1 MPEFTR
7 RRDQNRDQEHWLIY
21 FRDVRIDSIGLR
33 AGVPNEAPSW
43 GWACGFVR
51 AGGANVREPID
62 GNGERQER
70 CVNTSIEHHP
80 LRHNIVKDPRLSSPA
95 RFPMIL
101 ELYRALPTAAAKS
114 IRAQGF

>member
-1 MPEFTR
+1 VVGALG
-7 RRDQNRDQEHWLIY
+7 Q
-21 FRDVRIDSIGLR
+21 
-33 AGVPNEAPSW
+33 VPTFAPSLRRTSFPMSAQIPS
-43 GWACGFVR
+43 GIVR

-80 LRHNIVKDPRLSSPA
+80 LRHNIVKGPRPSSLA
-95 RFPMIL
+95 QLPMIL